1 MTEMQ
6 FNPDGPDMPDS
17 ALGMPGPAEPLPAED
32 HRKKEPTLV
41 NDDDP
46 GEGVDR

>member
-6 FNPDGPDMPDS
+6 FNPDGPDLSDPD
-17 ALGMPGPAEPLPAED
+17 LGLPGPAEPLPAGD
-32 HRKKEPTLV
+32 HQLEEPTLV

-46 GEGVDR
+46 EEGEDR

>member
-1 MTEMQ
+1 MAEMQ
-6 FNPDGPDMPDS
+6 FNPDGP
-17 ALGMPGPAEPLPAED
+17 ALSDPAHGLPGPAEPLPAGD

-46 GEGVDR
+46 EEGGDR